1 MFQKDTIAA
10 IATGM
15 TNAGIGIIR
24 ISGEDAIAV
33 ADKVFRAKNPDKK
46 LVMTKSYSALFG
58 NICDGD
64 CVLDEAICLV
74 MRAPNSYTTEDVV
87 EVQCHGGIV
96 MLRKILELIL
106 NSGARAAEPGEFTK
120 RAFLGGRID
129 ITQAESVMDMI
140 HAKNELAARSS
151 ISQLKGSLSNRVKE
165 IRSLL
170 LNQIAFIESA
180 LDDPENYS
188 LDGYSEQ
195 LKEKLEEIIKEIQHL
210 IDTAEEGKMIKEGI
224 RTVIL
229 GKPNAGKSSL
239 LNALLGENRAIV
251 TDIAGTTRDTLEE
264 DVMIH
269 GIPLKIVD
277 TAGIHETV
285 DIVEKIGVDKARESV
300 EEADLVLYVVDGN
313 KPLDADDA
321 QIIGLLEGK
330 KAIIVMNKIDI
341 EQVVDKMWI
350 TSKINAPVVEI
361 SAKTGEG
368 MEKLYGIIKDMFFHG
383 KLSMNDEVYITNL
396 RHKQALAEAE
406 QSLEQVLSSID
417 RNMPED
423 FLSIDLMA
431 AYEQLGTILGESLDD
446 DLANEIFDKFCMGK

>member
-24 ISGEDAIAV
+24 ISGDESIQIA
-33 ADKVFRAKNPDKK
+33 DLIFKAKNPKK
-46 LVMTKSYSALFG
+46 TLKTTKSYSALFG

-64 CVLDEAICLV
+64 TVLDEAICLV
-74 MRAPNSYTTEDVV
+74 MRSPNSYTTEDVV
-87 EVQCHGGIV
+87 EIQCHGGIV
-96 MLRKILELIL
+96 MLRRILDLVL
-106 NSGARAAEPGEFTK
+106 RSGARAAEPGEFTK

-140 HAKNELAARSS
+140 HAKNELAAKSS
-151 ISQLKGSLSNRVKE
+151 ISQLKGSLSLRIRE
-165 IRSLL
+165 IRNMI

-188 LDGYSEQ
+188 LDGYAEE
-195 LKEKLEEIIKEIQHL
+195 LKTKLEAIIKEVHHL
-210 IDTAEEGKMIKEGI
+210 IDTAQEGKMIKEGI

-239 LNALLGENRAIV
+239 LNVLVGENRAIV

-264 DVMIH
+264 DVMIQ
-269 GIPLKIVD
+269 GIPLKLID

-285 DIVEKIGVDKARESV
+285 DIVEKIGVDKAMESV
-300 EEADLVLYVVDGN
+300 NQADLVFYVVDGA
-313 KPLDADDA
+313 KPLDADDMR
-321 QIIGLLEGK
+321 IMELLKDK
-330 KAIIVMNKIDI
+330 KAIILMNKMDMKQI
-341 EQVVDKMWI
+341 VDKLCI
-350 TSKINAPVVEI
+350 TSKIDAPVVEI

-368 MEKLYGIIKDMFFHG
+368 MEELYELIQRMFFHG
-383 KLSMNDEVYITNL
+383 RLSMNDEVYITNL
-396 RHKQALAEAE
+396 RHKQALTDAE
-406 QSLEQVLSSID
+406 QSLLQVVNSID
-417 RNMPED
+417 AGMPED
-423 FLSIDLMA
+423 FLSIDLMT
-431 AYEQLGTILGESLDD
+431 AYEQLGAILGESLDD

>member
-46 LVMTKSYSALFG
+46 LAMTKSYSALFG

-140 HAKNELAARSS
+140 HAKNELAAQSS

-195 LKEKLEEIIKEIQHL
+195 LKEKLEEIIKEIRHL

-313 KPLDADDA
+313 KPLDADDT

-368 MEKLYGIIKDMFFHG
+368 MEELYGIIKDMFFHG

-406 QSLEQVLSSID
+406 QSLKQVLSSID

>member
-46 LVMTKSYSALFG
+46 LAMTKSYSALFG

-195 LKEKLEEIIKEIQHL
+195 LKEKLEEIIKEIRHL

-313 KPLDADDA
+313 KPLDADDT

>member
-46 LVMTKSYSALFG
+46 LAMTKSYSALFG

-188 LDGYSEQ
+188 LDGYSEK

-285 DIVEKIGVDKARESV
+285 DIVEKIGVDKARKSV

-313 KPLDADDA
+313 KPLDADDT
-321 QIIGLLEGK
+321 QIIDLLEGK

>member
-46 LVMTKSYSALFG
+46 LAMTKSYSALFG

-188 LDGYSEQ
+188 LDGYSEK

-313 KPLDADDA
+313 KPLDVDDK

>member
-46 LVMTKSYSALFG
+46 LAMTKSYSALFG

-188 LDGYSEQ
+188 LDGYSEK

-269 GIPLKIVD
+269 GIPLKLVD

-313 KPLDADDA
+313 KPLDADDT

>member
-1 MFQKDTIAA
+1 
-10 IATGM
+10 
-15 TNAGIGIIR
+15 
-24 ISGEDAIAV
+24 
-33 ADKVFRAKNPDKK
+33 
-46 LVMTKSYSALFG
+46 
-58 NICDGD
+58 
-64 CVLDEAICLV
+64 
-74 MRAPNSYTTEDVV
+74 
-87 EVQCHGGIV
+87 
-96 MLRKILELIL
+96 
-106 NSGARAAEPGEFTK
+106 
-120 RAFLGGRID
+120 
-129 ITQAESVMDMI
+129 
-140 HAKNELAARSS
+140 
-151 ISQLKGSLSNRVKE
+151 
-165 IRSLL
+165 
-170 LNQIAFIESA
+170 
-180 LDDPENYS
+180 
-188 LDGYSEQ
+188 
-195 LKEKLEEIIKEIQHL
+195 
-210 IDTAEEGKMIKEGI
+210 MIKEGI

-285 DIVEKIGVDKARESV
+285 DIVEKIGVNKARESV

-313 KPLDADDA
+313 KPLDADDT

-368 MEKLYGIIKDMFFHG
+368 MEELYGIIKDMFFHG

-406 QSLEQVLSSID
+406 QSLKQVLSSID

>member
-46 LVMTKSYSALFG
+46 LAMTKSYSALFG

-188 LDGYSEQ
+188 LDGYSE
-195 LKEKLEEIIKEIQHL
+195 
-210 IDTAEEGKMIKEGI
+210 
-224 RTVIL
+224 
-229 GKPNAGKSSL
+229 
-239 LNALLGENRAIV
+239 
-251 TDIAGTTRDTLEE
+251 
-264 DVMIH
+264 
-269 GIPLKIVD
+269 
-277 TAGIHETV
+277 
-285 DIVEKIGVDKARESV
+285 
-300 EEADLVLYVVDGN
+300 
-313 KPLDADDA
+313 
-321 QIIGLLEGK
+321 
-330 KAIIVMNKIDI
+330 
-341 EQVVDKMWI
+341 
-350 TSKINAPVVEI
+350 
-361 SAKTGEG
+361 
-368 MEKLYGIIKDMFFHG
+368 
-383 KLSMNDEVYITNL
+383 
-396 RHKQALAEAE
+396 
-406 QSLEQVLSSID
+406 
-417 RNMPED
+417 
-423 FLSIDLMA
+423 
-431 AYEQLGTILGESLDD
+431 
-446 DLANEIFDKFCMGK
+446 

>member
-46 LVMTKSYSALFG
+46 LAMTKSYSALFG

-140 HAKNELAARSS
+140 YAKNELAARSS

-188 LDGYSEQ
+188 LDGYSEK

-313 KPLDADDA
+313 KPLDADDT
-321 QIIGLLEGK
+321 QIIDLLEGK

-350 TSKINAPVVEI
+350 TSKINAPIVEI

>member
-46 LVMTKSYSALFG
+46 LAMTKSYSALFG

-195 LKEKLEEIIKEIQHL
+195 LKEKLEEIKKEIRHL

-313 KPLDADDA
+313 KPLDADDT

>member
-46 LVMTKSYSALFG
+46 LAMTKSYSALFG

-188 LDGYSEQ
+188 LDGYSEK
-195 LKEKLEEIIKEIQHL
+195 LKEKLEEIIKEIRHL

-269 GIPLKIVD
+269 GIPLRIVD

-313 KPLDADDA
+313 KPLDADDT

>member
-46 LVMTKSYSALFG
+46 LAMTKSYSALFG

-313 KPLDADDA
+313 KPLDADDM

>member
-46 LVMTKSYSALFG
+46 LAMTKSYSALFG

-188 LDGYSEQ
+188 LDGYSEK
-195 LKEKLEEIIKEIQHL
+195 LKEKLEEIKKEIRHL

-313 KPLDADDA
+313 KPLDADDT

>member
-46 LVMTKSYSALFG
+46 LAMTKSYSALFG

-188 LDGYSEQ
+188 LDGYSEK

-313 KPLDADDA
+313 KPLDADDT

-350 TSKINAPVVEI
+350 ISKINAPVVEI

-417 RNMPED
+417 QNMPED

>member
-46 LVMTKSYSALFG
+46 LAMTKSYSALFG

-188 LDGYSEQ
+188 LDGYSEK

-313 KPLDADDA
+313 KPLDADDT

-368 MEKLYGIIKDMFFHG
+368 MEELYGIIKDMFFHG

-406 QSLEQVLSSID
+406 QSLKQVLSSID

>member
-46 LVMTKSYSALFG
+46 LAMTKSYSALFG

-188 LDGYSEQ
+188 LDGYSEK

-313 KPLDADDA
+313 KPLDADDT

-350 TSKINAPVVEI
+350 TSKINALVVEI

>member
-46 LVMTKSYSALFG
+46 LAMTKSYSALFG

-188 LDGYSEQ
+188 LDGYSEK

-313 KPLDADDA
+313 KPLDVDDT

>member
-46 LVMTKSYSALFG
+46 LAMTKSYSALFG

-188 LDGYSEQ
+188 LDGYSEK

-313 KPLDADDA
+313 KPLDADDTE
-321 QIIGLLEGK
+321 IIGLLEGK

>member
-46 LVMTKSYSALFG
+46 LAMTKSYSALFG

-188 LDGYSEQ
+188 LDGYSEK
-195 LKEKLEEIIKEIQHL
+195 LKEKLEEIIKKIQHL

-313 KPLDADDA
+313 KPLDADDT

-417 RNMPED
+417 QNMPED